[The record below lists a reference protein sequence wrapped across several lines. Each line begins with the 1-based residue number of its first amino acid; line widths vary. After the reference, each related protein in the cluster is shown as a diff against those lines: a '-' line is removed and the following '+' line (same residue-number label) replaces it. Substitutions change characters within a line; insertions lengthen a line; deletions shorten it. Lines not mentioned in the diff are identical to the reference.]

1 MQPGYFL
8 SQLSYFLRLHLNHLH
23 ILVQSFILIVTL
35 SELLYFILFA
45 KIHVLRRFD
54 LLDLVHQD
62 LKVSEQS
69 EHVILE

>member
-35 SELLYFILFA
+35 SELLFA
-45 KIHVLRRFD
+45 PIHVLRRFD